1 MATKPKMTVEEKL
14 AAAETQVELWK
25 SESRRL
31 SGELQEARE
40 DAALAAG
47 RQMAERKRLEDVA
60 KQWQDAGEKARK
72 DALAETNGLRGIIR
86 DLELAVERY
95 RGYFDGV
102 TDTQPSRMVPEERS
116 NRRESWPSPSGEA
129 FTLDTFGGSH
139 GHGRAVPWW
148 HK

>member
-14 AAAETQVELWK
+14 AAAEAQAEVWK

-31 SGELQEARE
+31 ANELHEARE

-72 DALAETNGLRGIIR
+72 EREEEVNGLRGIIR
-86 DLELAVERY
+86 ELEIANAKQT
-95 RGYFDGV
+95 GYIDGLEE
-102 TDTQPSRMVPEERS
+102 TLPPRMVEER
-116 NRRESWPSPSGEA
+116 RRLTRQALTPE
-129 FTLDTFGGSH
+129 TFFAPNAAGGRF
-139 GHGRAVPWW
+139 GHGVDKPWW